1 MDASTFRPH
10 TKKVADSVGN
20 GPSEGG
26 RSRPEE
32 RGIVKMSTQTREQA
46 GGAWPLV
53 ALCLGFFMIMM
64 DATVVTTAL
73 PSIGRDLTAS
83 PSGLQWVLDGYT
95 LIFACLLLSAGSLG
109 DRLGARRIFLQGLG
123 LFVVASA
130 VCGLAPTLGVL
141 NGARVVQG
149 VGAALALPTS
159 LALINA
165 SYPDRERRARAIGVW
180 GGLGGVAAGMGPVLG
195 GILTSAVGWPV
206 IFYINLPIGIAAI
219 LLTRHFVVAPEPKA
233 QVGIDLP
240 GQVLSVLTV
249 AGLAY
254 GLIEGGAQGWDAP
267 AVIAAFA
274 VAVVGGV
281 AFVTVEARRR
291 DPMLPLNLFRD
302 KEFTG
307 SVVVGAAINIGFY
320 GELFLLSLYLHDVR
334 NLSPLLAG
342 LALLPQPGIA
352 SLASSLGGRHTARF
366 GARRV
371 MLIGLTVGALGLFSM
386 VFAGTAT
393 PYWLLVV
400 PLLAIGFGTAY
411 TMPAATAATIE
422 SAPSGHAG
430 IASGTLNASRQLGST
445 LGVAVFGTLVAA
457 AGTFM
462 AGYHLSVLVGGTV
475 FAAGAVIALAT
486 VPRHDTATADAT
498 PVKEYSR

>member
-1 MDASTFRPH
+1 
-10 TKKVADSVGN
+10 
-20 GPSEGG
+20 
-26 RSRPEE
+26 
-32 RGIVKMSTQTREQA
+32 
-46 GGAWPLV
+46 V

-73 PSIGRDLTAS
+73 PSIGRELSAS
-83 PSGLQWVLDGYT
+83 ASGLQWVLDGYT

-130 VCGLAPTLGVL
+130 LCGLAPTLTVL

-149 VGAALALPTS
+149 IGAALALPTS

-165 SYPDRERRARAIGVW
+165 NYPDRERRARAIGVW
-180 GGLGGVAAGMGPVLG
+180 GGLGGVAAGLGPVLG
-195 GILTSAVGWPV
+195 GVLTSALGWPV
-206 IFYINLPIGIAAI
+206 IFYINVPIGIAAI
-219 LLTRHFVVAPEPKA
+219 LLTRHFVVAPAPKN
-233 QVGIDLP
+233 QVGIDLL
-240 GQVLSVLTV
+240 GQLLSVVTV

-254 GLIEGGAQGWDAP
+254 GLIEGGDQGWTAP
-267 AVIAAFA
+267 AVL
-274 VAVVGGV
+274 V
-281 AFVTVEARRR
+281 AFVVAVLGGVLFVVVEARRR
-291 DPMLPLNLFRD
+291 DPMLPLGLFRD
-302 KEFTG
+302 REFSG
-307 SVVVGAAINIGFY
+307 SVLIGAAINIGFY

-334 NLSPLLAG
+334 HLSPLLSG

-371 MLIGLTVGALGLFSM
+371 MLVGLTVGALGLCSM
-386 VFAGTAT
+386 AFAGTAT
-393 PYWLLVV
+393 PYWLLVG

-422 SAPSGHAG
+422 SAPDGHAG

-457 AGTFM
+457 TGTFM
-462 AGYHLSVLVGGTV
+462 AGYRVSVLVGAVV
-475 FAAGAVIALAT
+475 FAAGALLAWVT
-486 VPRHDTATADAT
+486 VPRHGSAAAPTAPAT
-498 PVKEYSR
+498 PAKEHAR

>member
-1 MDASTFRPH
+1 VIVTMSAQSG
-10 TKKVADSVGN
+10 AA
-20 GPSEGG
+20 
-26 RSRPEE
+26 E
-32 RGIVKMSTQTREQA
+32 RGAADRT
-46 GGAWPLV
+46 GPWPLV

-73 PSIGRDLTAS
+73 PTIGRELSAS

-130 VCGLAPTLGVL
+130 VCGLAPTLAVL

-165 SYPDRERRARAIGVW
+165 SYPDRARRARAIGVW
-180 GGLGGVAAGMGPVLG
+180 GGLGGIAAGMGPVLG
-195 GILTSAVGWPV
+195 GILTSTVGWPV
-206 IFYINLPIGIAAI
+206 IFYINVPIGIVAI
-219 LLTRHFVVAPEPKA
+219 LLTRHFVVAPGPKA
-233 QVGIDLP
+233 RVGIDLP
-240 GQVLSVLTV
+240 GQVLSVVTV

-254 GLIEGGAQGWDAP
+254 GLIEGGGQGWTAP
-267 AVIAAFA
+267 AVIAAFVLA
-274 VAVVGGV
+274 VLGGV
-281 AFVTVEARRR
+281 GFVTVEARRR
-291 DPMLPLNLFRD
+291 DPMLPLTLFRSR
-302 KEFTG
+302 EFTG
-307 SVVVGAAINIGFY
+307 SVLIGASINIGFY

-334 NLSPLLAG
+334 NFSPLLSG

-386 VFAGTAT
+386 VFAGTTT

-422 SAPSGHAG
+422 AAPDGHAG
-430 IASGTLNASRQLGST
+430 IASGTLNASRQIGST
-445 LGVAVFGTLVAA
+445 LGVAVFGTMVAA
-457 AGTFM
+457 TGTFM
-462 AGYHLSVLVGGTV
+462 TGYHLSVLVGGAV
-475 FAAGAVIALAT
+475 FAIGALIAWT
-486 VPRHDTATADAT
+486 TIPRHDNATAPTTQSA
-498 PVKEYSR
+498 PAKESSR

>member
-1 MDASTFRPH
+1 
-10 TKKVADSVGN
+10 
-20 GPSEGG
+20 
-26 RSRPEE
+26 
-32 RGIVKMSTQTREQA
+32 MSART

-73 PSIGRDLTAS
+73 PSIGRDLSAS

-141 NGARVVQG
+141 NAARVVQG
-149 VGAALALPTS
+149 VGAAMTLPTS

-165 SYPDRERRARAIGVW
+165 SYPDRERSARAIGVW
-180 GGLGGVAAGMGPVLG
+180 GGLGGIAAGTGPVLG

-206 IFYINLPIGIAAI
+206 IFSINVPIGIAAI

-233 QVGIDLP
+233 RVGIDLP
-240 GQVLSVLTV
+240 GQVLSVITV

-254 GLIEGGAQGWDAP
+254 GLIEGGAQGWTAP
-267 AVIAAFA
+267 AVIVAFALAVLGCAAFLA
-274 VAVVGGV
+274 
-281 AFVTVEARRR
+281 VEARRR
-291 DPMLPLNLFRD
+291 DPMLPLDLFRSR
-302 KEFTG
+302 EFTG
-307 SVVVGAAINIGFY
+307 SVLIGASINIGFY

-334 NLSPLLAG
+334 HLSPLMAG

-366 GARRV
+366 GARPV
-371 MLIGLTVGALGLFSM
+371 MLTGLAVGALGLFSM
-386 VFAGTAT
+386 VFAGTDT

-422 SAPSGHAG
+422 AAPEGHAG
-430 IASGTLNASRQLGST
+430 IASGTLNASRQIGST

-457 AGTFM
+457 SGTFM
-462 AGYHLSVLVGGTV
+462 TGYHLSVLVAGVV
-475 FAAGAVIALAT
+475 FAAGAVIAWVT
-486 VPRHDTATADAT
+486 VPRHESAATPTT

>member
-1 MDASTFRPH
+1 MSAHP
-10 TKKVADSVGN
+10 
-20 GPSEGG
+20 
-26 RSRPEE
+26 
-32 RGIVKMSTQTREQA
+32 RGH
-46 GGAWPLV
+46 GGAWPLT
-53 ALCLGFFMIMM
+53 ALCLGFFMITM

-73 PSIGRDLTAS
+73 PSIGGDLSAS
-83 PSGLQWVLDGYT
+83 ASGLQWVLDGYT

-109 DRLGARRIFLQGLG
+109 DRLGARRIFLRGLG

-149 VGAALALPTS
+149 VGAALVLPTS

-206 IFYINLPIGIAAI
+206 IFYINVPIGIAAI
-219 LLTRHFVVAPEPKA
+219 LLTRHFVVDPGPKA
-233 QVGIDLP
+233 RVGIDLP
-240 GQVLSVLTV
+240 GQVLSVITV

-254 GLIEGGAQGWDAP
+254 GLIEGGAQGFTAP
-267 AVIAAFA
+267 AVVAAFVLA
-274 VAVVGGV
+274 VLGGV
-281 AFVTVEARRR
+281 GFVIVESRRR
-291 DPMLPLNLFRD
+291 DPMLPLKLFHSS
-302 KEFTG
+302 EFTG
-307 SVVVGAAINIGFY
+307 SVLIGAAINIGFY

-334 NLSPLLAG
+334 HLSPLLAG

-352 SLASSLGGRHTARF
+352 SLASSLGGRHTARL

-371 MLIGLTVGALGLFSM
+371 MLVGLPVGALGLFSM
-386 VFAGTAT
+386 VFAGAAT
-393 PYWLLVV
+393 PYWLLVI

-411 TMPAATAATIE
+411 TMPAATATTVEA
-422 SAPSGHAG
+422 APAGHAG
-430 IASGTLNASRQLGST
+430 IASGTLNASRQIGST

-457 AGTFM
+457 TGTFM
-462 AGYHLSVLVGGTV
+462 AGYHLSVLVGGVV
-475 FAAGAVIALAT
+475 FAAGALVAWVS
-486 VPRHDTATADAT
+486 VPRHNSATT
-498 PVKEYSR
+498 PKSPVTEHAP